1 MGMDGLD
8 PWELVE
14 RLEEKRRE
22 GGERS
27 GPRSRLVD
35 AIFVLLLS
43 RPMRASEIAG
53 ILGYE
58 PKYISSYLSYWKS
71 RGFVEYEAGMWYLTT
86 RGEEYAREVIAR
98 ETDEAFNRFIALAKK
113 IASESL
119 KPTRKDKSEGSQPR
133 RGGDFLSFIVGQ
145 KGSLNNKIQERS
157 SKAACATSILQSV
170 LDEEEMEVAGALLRH
185 YTRWGTTYTYV
196 DQLAEEMR
204 ADINWLMKVLR
215 ILQSKG
221 IVYIY
226 TDPRLGLRVGFTRK
240 VKEILESC

>member
-1 MGMDGLD
+1 LGID
-8 PWELVE
+8 PWDLVE
-14 RLEEKRRE
+14 RLEEGKR
-22 GGERS
+22 GERA

-58 PKYISSYLSYWKS
+58 PKYISSYLSYWRS
-71 RGFVEYEAGMWYLTT
+71 RGFVEYEAGLWYLTP
-86 RGEEYAREVIAR
+86 RGEDYAREVVTR
-98 ETDEAFNRFIALAKK
+98 ETDEAFDRFVALARK

-119 KPTRKDKSEGSQPR
+119 KPARKDK
-133 RGGDFLSFIVGQ
+133 RGGAAPRGEQGFLSFIVGQ
-145 KGSLNNKIQERS
+145 KGLIDNKIQDRS
-157 SKAACATSILQSV
+157 SKAACATSVLQN
-170 LDEEEMEVAGALLRH
+170 LLEEEEMEVAEALLRH
-185 YTRWGTTYTYV
+185 YTRWGTTYTYA

-204 ADINWLMKVLR
+204 ADINWLMKILR
-215 ILQSKG
+215 TLQSKG

-226 TDPRLGLRVGFTRK
+226 TDPRLGLRIGLTRK